1 MAYLFETELLENKLV
16 FLSIMDIYGLGKSS
30 SLLVCKRLGFS
41 KNLKTKNLSKDQ
53 LMQLSETIESLNKEL
68 AGALKKSKILGVQ
81 KLVSI
86 KSYKGLRKIKG
97 LPIRG
102 QRTRTN
108 AKTAIKRF
116 N

>member
-16 FLSIMDIYGLGKSS
+16 FLSIMHIYGLGKFS

-53 LMQLSETIESLNKEL
+53 LTQLIETIEGLNKEL
-68 AGALKKSKILGVQ
+68 AGALKKSKILYTQ

-86 KSYKGLRKIKG
+86 RSYKGLRKIKG

-102 QRTRTN
+102 QRTHTN
-108 AKTAIKRF
+108 AKTARKRF

>member
-1 MAYLFETELLENKLV
+1 MVYLFETELPDNKLV
-16 FLSIMDIYGLGKSS
+16 FLSIMHIYGLGKTS
-30 SLLVCKRLGFS
+30 SLFVCKRLGFS
-41 KNLKTKNLSKDQ
+41 KSLKMKDLSKDQ
-53 LMQLSETIESLNKEL
+53 LNKLIKTIESLNKEL
-68 AGALKKSKILGVQ
+68 AGALKKSKLLSTQ

-108 AKTAIKRF
+108 AKTAKKRL

>member
-16 FLSIMDIYGLGKSS
+16 FLSIMDIYGLGKFS

-53 LMQLSETIESLNKEL
+53 LTQLIETIESLNKEL
-68 AGALKKSKILGVQ
+68 AGALKKSKILRVQ

-86 KSYKGLRKIKG
+86 RSYKGLRKIKG

-108 AKTAIKRF
+108 AKTARKRF

>member
-1 MAYLFETELLENKLV
+1 MIYLFEAELLENKLV
-16 FLSIMDIYGLGKSS
+16 FLSIMHIYGLGKFS

-41 KNLKTKNLSKDQ
+41 KNLKTNNLSKDQ
-53 LMQLSETIESLNKEL
+53 LTQLIETIEGLNKEL
-68 AGALKKSKILGVQ
+68 AGALKKSKILHTK

-86 KSYKGLRKIKG
+86 RSYKGLRKIKG

-102 QRTRTN
+102 QRTHTN
-108 AKTAIKRF
+108 AKTARKRF

>member
-1 MAYLFETELLENKLV
+1 MIYLFETELPDNKLV
-16 FLSIMDIYGLGKSS
+16 FLSIMHIYGLGKTSS
-30 SLLVCKRLGFS
+30 SFVCKRLGFS
-41 KNLKTKNLSKDQ
+41 KSLKMKDLSKDQ
-53 LMQLSETIESLNKEL
+53 INKLIKTIESLNKEL
-68 AGALKKSKILGVQ
+68 AGALKKSKLLSTQ

-108 AKTAIKRF
+108 AKTAKKRL

>member
-1 MAYLFETELLENKLV
+1 MAYIFETELSENKLV
-16 FLSIMDIYGLGKSS
+16 FLSLMDIYGLGKFL

-41 KNLKTKNLSKDQ
+41 KNLKTKDLSKDQ
-53 LMQLSETIESLNKEL
+53 LTELIETIESLNKEL
-68 AGALKKSKILGVQ
+68 AGALKKSKMLRVQ
-81 KLVSI
+81 KLVYI
-86 KSYKGLRKIKG
+86 RSYKGLRKIKG

-108 AKTAIKRF
+108 AKTAKKRF